1 MWEEHLNSFKMR
13 AGHGKDMRGA
23 IDQRGRNWLAAKTAD
38 VHAFLFADL
47 HRIETWWL
55 AAHGVHPSRGNFN
68 VSPISKQTPKQPFR
82 DGTAANVTCADKE
95 DVFHDSGG
103 ASARDSNLESNK
115 PKSIWRRGSNLA
127 TCLESSNRAF
137 PKLQIPIPKPQ
148 GRLNRQIQKKDR
160 PSSAFGDD

>member
-55 AAHGVHPSRGNFN
+55 AAHCVHPSRGNFN

-95 DVFHDSGG
+95 DVFHDSGS
-103 ASARDSNLESNK
+103 ASERDSNLKSNGVE
-115 PKSIWRRGSNLA
+115 RDLH
-127 TCLESSNRAF
+127 L
-137 PKLQIPIPKPQ
+137 
-148 GRLNRQIQKKDR
+148 
-160 PSSAFGDD
+160 